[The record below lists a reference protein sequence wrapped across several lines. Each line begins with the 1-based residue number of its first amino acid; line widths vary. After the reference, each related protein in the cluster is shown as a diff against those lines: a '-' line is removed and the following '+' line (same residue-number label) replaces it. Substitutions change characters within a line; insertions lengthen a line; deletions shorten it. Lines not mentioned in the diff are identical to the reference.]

1 MNNREKA
8 IHELEDEI
16 IAILATKKMTAG
28 DAATAILSVLVGVI
42 CQVPTKK
49 EAVNFYESI
58 TESVIEAMK
67 EHYG

>member
-28 DAATAILSVLVGVI
+28 DAAAAILSVLVGVMSHL
-42 CQVPTKK
+42 PSTNKK
-49 EAVNFYESI
+49 GGS
-58 TESVIEAMK
+58 
-67 EHYG
+67 